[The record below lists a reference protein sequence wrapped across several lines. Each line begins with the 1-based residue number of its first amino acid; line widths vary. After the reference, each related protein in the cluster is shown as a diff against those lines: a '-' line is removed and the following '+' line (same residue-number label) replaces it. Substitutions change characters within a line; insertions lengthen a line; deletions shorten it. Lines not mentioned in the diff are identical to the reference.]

1 MKQLILIF
9 AFLFTI
15 GAQAQQ
21 VEADIRMLYTNA
33 DCTEKEG
40 MWDGK
45 KISTDIGDN
54 YGSMYHICTYK
65 GYRLMS
71 EINRS
76 SGGGTPMS
84 IGMTLVE
91 YKEGKKGKYKEIE
104 FASIFKPESIPV
116 LLQKCN
122 TTIKTMIAKDELGKL
137 VKDANKKYEL
147 KDMIFVPNGKT
158 ITVSFALDLDWLNI
172 DYAEHQV
179 SEGDTDVVRSF
190 ELKTTEFLE
199 WLK

>member
-1 MKQLILIF
+1 
-9 AFLFTI
+9 
-15 GAQAQQ
+15 
-21 VEADIRMLYTNA
+21 
-33 DCTEKEG
+33 
-40 MWDGK
+40 
-45 KISTDIGDN
+45 
-54 YGSMYHICTYK
+54 
-65 GYRLMS
+65 MS